1 MLQYVLQSVL
11 NVNPTTAAEIRKRC
25 DTHRNPY
32 VVYLKPRRLATISA
46 QSNLYEAGMMWKTLT
61 DANLGVPPLGQSHD
75 NHLCQNIF
83 TEIFLG
89 LRPLLELKG
98 VPCLDASRVRRFR
111 K

>member
-1 MLQYVLQSVL
+1 MLQYMSQSLQHKQ
-11 NVNPTTAAEIRKRC
+11 NQAAKIRKRC
-25 DTHRNPY
+25 DTNRNPY
-32 VVYLKPRRLATISA
+32 VAYLKRRRLAGISA
-46 QSNLYEAGMMWKTLT
+46 QSNLYETGVILIWKTMT

-98 VPCLDASRVRRFR
+98 VPFLDASRVRRF
-111 K
+111 